1 MKRTVLAVI
10 AIMACSAGTLH
21 AADDKAVQAAISHMA
36 KGYLAPGSAPD
47 AAVYLSQPPAAG
59 SSALARDEDAAKA
72 AVALRGGP
80 RWELATSDADVFSPK
95 ATGAFSCT
103 AGFEI
108 SPDATPKLDSLM
120 RRTMSDFGMAT
131 RGLKAKY
138 QRPRPFM
145 VNGEPNCTPDWDAVL
160 RKDGSFPS
168 GHATIGFGWG
178 LLLAELVPDRAA
190 QMTARGR
197 AFADSRRICNVH
209 WLSDTEEGALAA
221 TAVLAR
227 LHADP
232 AFQKDVTAVRK
243 ELATKAVSA
252 RAPTRDCAAE
262 AAALAIK

>member
-1 MKRTVLAVI
+1 MKRSVWALV
-10 AIMACSAGTLH
+10 AILACSAASLQ
-21 AADDKAVQAAISHMA
+21 AADDKAIQNAISRMA
-36 KGYLAPGSAPD
+36 KGYLAPGNTPD
-47 AAVYLSQPPAAG
+47 ATVFLSQPPAVG
-59 SSALARDEDAAKA
+59 SSAMARDEDAAKA
-72 AVALRGGP
+72 ALALRGGP
-80 RWELATSDADVFSPK
+80 RWELAKSDADVFSPK
-95 ATGAFSCT
+95 ATGVLSCT

-108 SPDATPKLDSLM
+108 SPDATPKLDNLM
-120 RRTMSDFGMAT
+120 RRTLSDFGLAT
-131 RGLKAKY
+131 RGIKAKY

-221 TAVLAR
+221 TATLAR
-227 LHADP
+227 LHADA
-232 AFQKDVTAVRK
+232 AFQKDMQAVRK
-243 ELATKAVSA
+243 ELAAKAIKA
-252 RAPTRDCAAE
+252 RKPTRDCAAE